1 MTKTKVI
8 KGFDCV
14 TMKRKGQDRIYKA
27 TRGMTAEQ
35 RLKYIH
41 DQATTGEMGAIWRNM
56 EKRDPKAA

>member
-27 TRGMTAEQ
+27 TKAMSAEQ
-35 RLKYIH
+35 RLQYIH
-41 DQATTGEMGAIWRNM
+41 AQAATGEMGSIWRNL
-56 EKRDPKAA
+56 EKRAPRAA